1 MAFQYA
7 AKFICG
13 TSRGNILAR
22 GDYLTAVNVHNP
34 TGDDIEFSKKFAIAL
49 PGQQPGQVVDD
60 VPPTRL
66 GSDQALEIDCQE
78 IRERISV
85 PPPFLKG
92 FIIIE
97 SAVELDVVAVYT
109 AAGTDRRQVETLH
122 MERVPPRRR

>member
-13 TSRGNILAR
+13 TSDGAVLAR
-22 GDYLTAVNVHNP
+22 GHYLTAVNVHNT
-34 TGDDIEFSKKFAIAL
+34 TGEEIEFSKKFAIAW
-49 PGQQPGQVVDD
+49 PGQQPGAVVDA
-60 VPPTRL
+60 PPTRL

-78 IRERISV
+78 IRARTRLPGFV
-85 PPPFLKG
+85 KG
-92 FIIIE
+92 FVIIE

-109 AAGTDRRQVETLH
+109 AAWTDRRPVETLH